1 MSPYLT
7 IKGRWLLLSGLAFL
21 LTGALLSDSLILFLG
36 QVQIVLLSVSFMLIV
51 PGAVALDR
59 RYVRF
64 RITSEERGHIVTDDV
79 AITVEILNESTSAL
93 YAISARP
100 FGTRALDMTSID
112 PVSTL
117 PSYAKV
123 ARAFHATI
131 AQSGRWMIH
140 GFDVC
145 ISDPLGLIETKDY
158 LPCEHALEFYPRVV
172 RSRNALPK
180 RGLDRHDG
188 GQHMA
193 HRVGFGT
200 EIRELREYQPGDP
213 LRTVAWKAT
222 VRRNR
227 LMSKNYEHETSMSVY
242 LMLDIS
248 TSMRGG
254 SARKLEHAGQIAL
267 SVAGQVLKNKD
278 AVGLMTFDEKLYGH
292 VLPASSGH
300 HMQRLIHHVMGI
312 NAIVDPDLTE
322 IDDDELSAL
331 LADYLLIQ
339 ERLDFRKGDEV
350 DELSGVNER
359 LLRRWVNSVWAKNK
373 QEYNSPVLT
382 EGLYEQKSNRL
393 RRFAQLRGV
402 EIPYRVEARL
412 GMKERGLYEAIEQMM
427 TTKGKH
433 FVVIISDLCGIMNL
447 DIISRGIELA
457 MLRGHR
463 FKFIVPFTPAYDD
476 PERHNSTKHRVLGEL
491 FTSSEREERDHVIGR
506 LRSLNVE
513 VEWTRPTGTR
523 L

>member
-21 LTGALLSDSLILFLG
+21 LTGALLSDALILFLG
-36 QVQIVLLSVSFMLIV
+36 QIQIVLLAVSFMLIV

-59 RYVRF
+59 RYVRL
-64 RITSEERGHIVTDDV
+64 RITSDVQGHVVGDDV
-79 AITVEILNESTSAL
+79 TLHVEVLNESTSGL
-93 YAISARP
+93 YAVSARP
-100 FGTRALDMTSID
+100 FGAHALDMTPID
-112 PVSTL
+112 AVSAL
-117 PSYAKV
+117 PSESSV
-123 ARAFHATI
+123 ARTFQATV
-131 AQSGRWMIH
+131 ARSGRWMIH

-158 LPCEHALEFYPRVV
+158 LPCAHAMEFYPRVV
-172 RSRNALPK
+172 RTRGALNT
-180 RGLDRHDG
+180 RGIDRHDG

-193 HRVGFGT
+193 RRVGFGT
-200 EIRELREYQPGDP
+200 EVRELREYQPGDP

-248 TSMRGG
+248 TSMRGAG
-254 SARKLEHAGQIAL
+254 ARKLEHAGQIAL
-267 SVAGQVLKNKD
+267 GVAGQVLKNKD
-278 AVGLMTFDEKLYGH
+278 AVGLMSFDEKLYGH
-292 VLPASSGH
+292 LLPSSAGN
-300 HMQRLIHHVMGI
+300 HMQRLIHHIMGI
-312 NAIVDPDLTE
+312 HAIVDPDLTE

-350 DELSGVNER
+350 DEISGVNER

-373 QEYNSPVLT
+373 QAYQSSVLT

-393 RRFAQLRGV
+393 RRFAQLRGL

-412 GMKERGLYEAIEQMM
+412 GMKERGLYQAIE
-427 TTKGKH
+427 
-433 FVVIISDLCGIMNL
+433 
-447 DIISRGIELA
+447 
-457 MLRGHR
+457 
-463 FKFIVPFTPAYDD
+463 
-476 PERHNSTKHRVLGEL
+476 
-491 FTSSEREERDHVIGR
+491 
-506 LRSLNVE
+506 
-513 VEWTRPTGTR
+513 
-523 L
+523 